1 MKQLVKKL
9 SNILQVIFHYLFE
22 CHHSDLSRVFTI
34 KHRTYQVC
42 LDCGQELEYSLS
54 LMHTSPSHT
63 PRDARDSANARRAA
77 WSVQGVPLQNSESY
91 GSRGAA

>member
-9 SNILQVIFHYLFE
+9 LNFLQVIIHHLFE

-42 LDCGQELEYSLS
+42 LECGRELDYSLS
-54 LMHTSPSHT
+54 LMHIAPSHT
-63 PRDARDSANARRAA
+63 PRDCANTRRPA
-77 WSVQGVPLQNSESY
+77 WSVQGVPLQNSGSY

>member
-1 MKQLVKKL
+1 MKQFVKKL

-22 CHHSDLSRVFTI
+22 CHHSELSRVFTI

-42 LDCGQELEYSLS
+42 LECGQELDYSLS
-54 LMHTSPSHT
+54 LMHIAPSHT
-63 PRDARDSANARRAA
+63 PRDARDCVNAHRAT
-77 WSVQGVPLQNSESY
+77 WSVPGVPLQNSGNY